1 MKKSTRFRS
10 FDAFLRSKHGEKVH
24 KIPLDAGATCP
35 NRDGTLSN
43 KGCTFCNEIGSGSGL
58 GHLGIPQ
65 QWAHWR
71 ERFAAADRLKNTRL
85 FLAYFQAFTNTYG
98 PATRLQQLIN
108 QLNGLDG
115 IIGLAVGTRP
125 DCVDEEKLAILASAP
140 FPEIWLELGVQS
152 LRNASLAAIN
162 RGHSAETSLTAIAL
176 AGHYPVSLCVHLM
189 LGLPGETKEDFL
201 ATVRTIAAL
210 PIHGVKLHGL
220 YVPEGTQLAASY
232 HAGQYRPLTLPEY
245 LDWVCEALTLL
256 PSAITIHRLTGD
268 PAPGELIAPDW
279 ANSKGQ
285 VLQAIDRRLIE
296 LDIWQGCK
304 ADVPD
309 ANPFEASV

>member
-10 FDAFLRSKHGEKVH
+10 FDAFLRQKYGEKVH

-35 NRDGTLSN
+35 NRDGTLSK

-58 GHLGIPQ
+58 GFLSIPE

-71 ERFAAADRLKNTRL
+71 GRFAAADRLKNTRL

-98 PATRLQQLIN
+98 PAERLRKL
-108 QLNGLDG
+108 LNSLDGLDG
-115 IIGLAVGTRP
+115 LLGLAVGTRP
-125 DCVDEEKLAILASAP
+125 DCLDEEKLAILASAP

-152 LRNASLAAIN
+152 LHNKSLAAIN
-162 RGHSAETSLTAIAL
+162 RGHTAEDSIKTLLL
-176 AGHYPVSLCVHLM
+176 ASHYPVSVCVHLM

-201 ATVRTIAAL
+201 QTVRQIAAL
-210 PIHGVKLHGL
+210 PVHGVKLHGL
-220 YVPEGTQLAASY
+220 YVPSGTALAKEYA
-232 HAGQYRPLTLPEY
+232 AGLYTPLALPEY

-256 PSAITIHRLTGD
+256 PSFITIHRLTGD
-268 PAPGELIAPDW
+268 AAPGELVAPDW

-285 VLQAIDRRLIE
+285 VLQAIDRRLVE

-304 ADVPD
+304 ADIRD
-309 ANPFEASV
+309 KNPFDRAV